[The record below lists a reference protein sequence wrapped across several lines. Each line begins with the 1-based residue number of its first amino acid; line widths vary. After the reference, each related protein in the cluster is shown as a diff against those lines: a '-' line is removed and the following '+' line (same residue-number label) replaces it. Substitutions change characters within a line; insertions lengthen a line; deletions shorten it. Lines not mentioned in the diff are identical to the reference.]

1 MGDRMEYINQA
12 INAIEVQDDTRVVHV
27 SSLIETKP
35 YGGVVQD
42 DFLNGCI
49 AIDTLKEPEE
59 LLDFLMDVE
68 AQAGRVRTIHWGP
81 RTLDLDIL
89 LYGDLVTEDEE
100 ITIPHPELTK
110 RLFVLEPLCELTPR
124 GIHPLERRRYSDI
137 LEDLKE
143 KEK

>member
-59 LLDFLMDVE
+59 LFGLSDGCCKHRRV
-68 AQAGRVRTIHWGP
+68 RVRTNSLGTKNIS
-81 RTLDLDIL
+81 IL
-89 LYGDLVTEDEE
+89 
-100 ITIPHPELTK
+100 I
-110 RLFVLEPLCELTPR
+110 
-124 GIHPLERRRYSDI
+124 S
-137 LEDLKE
+137 
-143 KEK
+143 